1 MYARDP
7 LGRAV
12 VYAIDMLRQG
22 AGIAELCAEADVEF
36 ADQIGPHLRHII
48 EHYET
53 LLEGLDLGIVDY
65 DNRSRNRAL
74 EKDSALARRRCD
86 ELATGY
92 TERLSRIWPETIAVA
107 FDGGA
112 TGDDRFVSGSTPLRE
127 LLFVAGHAVHHYALL
142 RLLLN
147 QRGLSLPEDIGKA
160 AATIRYERERN
171 A

>member
-22 AGIAELCAEADVEF
+22 AGIAEISERAGLVF
-36 ADQIGPHLRHII
+36 NDQIGPHLRHII
-48 EHYET
+48 EHYES
-53 LLEGLDLGIVDY
+53 LLNGLDLGVIDY
-65 DNRSRNRAL
+65 DNRSRNREL
-74 EKDSALARRRCD
+74 ECDPALARARCN
-86 ELATGY
+86 ELAVGF
-92 TERLSRIWPETIAVA
+92 TERLKRGWPEQLAVA

-112 TGDDRFVSGSTPLRE
+112 AGDDRFVSGSTPLRE

-142 RLLLN
+142 RLLLK
-147 QRGLSLPEDIGKA
+147 QRGLTLPEDVGKA